1 MTNHIATYFYH
12 DIEDMGASYGNIFLP
27 LSERNRVYWQTV
39 YTLFF
44 SLKIFNKSESIT
56 LDLFT
61 NIQDFPYRKEIE
73 ALGVRIY
80 DNLVLTS
87 RNHKK
92 WATVKFFFDVVDFI
106 VDSEDFKGEDG
117 ILLLDTDVVATQS
130 AQILFDFLHEGDHP
144 VAYVLD
150 QKFHKAHKFHG
161 LDILALENIGA
172 KIFGRTPEIKNLIG
186 GEFFLFRKNAIEA
199 SQQLFSAIRKSNY
212 SKSLSTE
219 EQILTI
225 VHGLYP
231 WRSYP
236 NAIHRVWTTIRHFDL
251 PKHLQA
257 NIFLHLPSEKED
269 GLNKLFEFTKDV
281 DPQKLSEADFRLLL
295 KNCIRLDRPILLYIS
310 KIANKIMKYRCM
322 SRWLSPRKGWPR
334 SWSGK

>member
-1 MTNHIATYFYH
+1 MTNHIATYFYN

-27 LSERNRVYWQTV
+27 LNERNRVYWQTV

-44 SLKIFNKSESIT
+44 SSKIFNKSESIT

-73 ALGVRIY
+73 TLGVRIY

-87 RNHKK
+87 RNHGK

-130 AQILFDFLHEGDHP
+130 AQTLFDFLHESDHP
-144 VAYVLD
+144 IAYVLD
-150 QKFHKAHKFHG
+150 QKFHKTHKFHG

-172 KIFGRTPEIKNLIG
+172 KTFGRAPEIKSLIG
-186 GEFFLFRKNAIEA
+186 GEFFLFRKNTIGT
-199 SQQLFSAIRKSNY
+199 SQRLFSALRKSNY

-236 NAIHRVWTTIRHFDL
+236 NAIHRVWTTIKHFDL
-251 PKHLQA
+251 PKHPEA

-269 GLNKLFEFTKDV
+269 GLNKLFNLTKDV
-281 DPQKLSEADFRLLL
+281 DPQKLSEADFHLLL
-295 KNCIRLDRPILLYIS
+295 NKCIRLDSPISLYIS
-310 KIANKIMKYRCM
+310 KIANKVMNYV
-322 SRWLSPRKGWPR
+322 
-334 SWSGK
+334 

>member
-27 LSERNRVYWQTV
+27 LNERNSVYWQTV

-44 SLKIFNKSESIT
+44 SLKIFNKSENIT

-73 ALGVRIY
+73 ALGVKIY
-80 DNLVLTS
+80 DNLTLTS
-87 RNHKK
+87 RNHGK
-92 WATVKFFFDVVDFI
+92 WATVKFFFDVLDFI
-106 VDSEDFKGEDG
+106 VDNENFKSEDG
-117 ILLLDTDVVATQS
+117 ILLLDTDVIATQS
-130 AQILFDFLHEGDHP
+130 TQILFNFLHEGDHP

-150 QKFHKAHKFHG
+150 QKFHKTHTFHG
-161 LDILALENIGA
+161 LDIFALENIGA
-172 KIFGRTPEIKNLIG
+172 KIFARPPEIKSLIG
-186 GEFFLFRKNAIEA
+186 GEFFLFRKNTIGA
-199 SQQLFSAIRKSNY
+199 SQRLFSALRKSNY

-231 WRSYP
+231 WRNYP
-236 NAIHRVWTTIRHFDL
+236 HAIHRVWTSIMHFDL
-251 PKHLQA
+251 PKHSQA

-269 GLNKLFEFTKDV
+269 ALDKLFNLTKDM
-281 DPQKLSEADFRLLL
+281 DPHNLNEADFRLLL
-295 KNCIRLDRPILLYIS
+295 KNCIRLDSPISLYIS
-310 KIANKIMKYRCM
+310 KIANKI
-322 SRWLSPRKGWPR
+322 KGYL
-334 SWSGK
+334 K